1 MMMADISNTFGQV
14 PNPLPQARPF
24 SSVTRQQTTGFDVSK
39 IPMVDLANNR
49 MQLPVTNLPLNQ
61 MPAAFGG
68 TGGGNTLLAAQQLQ
82 AMSTP
87 RQSIFSNSPI
97 TASNSNFNTTSEFL
111 NATQGSNNVARKNA
125 LNSGGPSG
133 EIVTKARASY
143 TGT

>member
-1 MMMADISNTFGQV
+1 MMMMADGNILSNFGTIPTNTTPFKGPIRQPSITPRTTLEA
-14 PNPLPQARPF
+14 PNAFTGKPDGQITQAE
-24 SSVTRQQTTGFDVSK
+24 
-39 IPMVDLANNR
+39 IP
-49 MQLPVTNLPLNQ
+49 T
-61 MPAAFGG
+61 AFRGG
-68 TGGGNTLLAAQQLQ
+68 VMGSGNTLLAAQQFQ

-125 LNSGGPSG
+125 LNSGGASG
-133 EIVTKARASY
+133 LVVTKTGPSY